1 MPLKMINRT
10 LNILK
15 IVLSTVF
22 YLALPL
28 FYYINF
34 RYHYVASEEYQMFTT
49 DVNHLKEALS
59 YPGGLMGYIGEFLT
73 ACFHFLEG
81 GPLITALTIA
91 ISGILLELL
100 LCKAQ
105 KNYSLFI
112 LPLLVALQMAILHLN
127 ILVNIS
133 SSVMLAFTLAV
144 ALGYVS
150 IQRERIRWVAGIPM
164 LLLAYWLGSASSII
178 LFSLMVVWELFQSKS
193 PKRFISLG
201 ISALIV
207 IAFPLIARILL
218 RDSHPM
224 TVSIAYWSEVFA
236 YDKVFKPSD
245 FFLVWFA
252 PATLLCFLF
261 VYYRMLVRK
270 MPMLLKKS
278 TGYVLILIQF
288 AAFSFML
295 KKGMD
300 KYEMYKE
307 DEIFMKADYLVKNE
321 QWEEIIRMTRNEL
334 TLSPMNYPYINLALA
349 KSGQMSTLLMNYPN
363 NNSDMMLTP
372 FMQDYLSAKMLN
384 QILYQVGDI
393 TNALHTAFEGN
404 IATPRAS
411 NIIMKKREI
420 ECRLILGDY
429 ALARK
434 ELAKMARTPFY
445 GAWGRKMLDLLE
457 TNPKA
462 IDELPWIAAKRKLLP
477 KKNAI
482 LHINNIV
489 QICLPL
495 LDANPA
501 NKVAFEYVTASFLLD
516 SKLQFFANI
525 YGKYYPNITAEQVP
539 ALHQQVLAAYLDATK
554 APSQIWEMSPISM
567 QTKQAF
573 VDFRNTFMRYKQENR
588 SLDSDFA
595 RKFQG
600 TYWLY
605 YLNNIQK

>member
-81 GPLITALTIA
+81 GPLITALMIA

-307 DEIFMKADYLVKNE
+307 DEIFMKADYMVKNE
-321 QWEEIIRMTRNEL
+321 QWEEIILMTRDEL
-334 TLSPMNYPYINLALA
+334 TLSEINYPYINLALA
-349 KSGQMSTLLMNYPN
+349 KTGKMSTLLLNYSY
-363 NNSDMMLTP
+363 NSPDMMLIP
-372 FMQDYLSAKMLN
+372 FMQDYLSAKILN
-384 QILYQVGDI
+384 QIFYQIGDI
-393 TNALHTAFEGN
+393 TNALHMAFEGGVS
-404 IATPRAS
+404 TPGAA
-411 NIIMKKREI
+411 NIILMKREI

-429 ALARK
+429 VLAKK
-434 ELAKMARTPFY
+434 ELARVARTPFHR
-445 GAWGRKMLDLLE
+445 AWARKMLHLLE
-457 TNPKA
+457 TNPKG
-462 IDELPWIAAKRKLLP
+462 IDELPWVASKRKLLA
-477 KKNAI
+477 KKNMI
-482 LHINNIV
+482 MNFQNIV
-489 QICLPL
+489 QVCLPL

-501 NKVAFEYVTASFLLD
+501 NKAAFEYITAAFLLE
-516 SKLQFFANI
+516 SKLQYFANI
-525 YGKYYPNITAEQVP
+525 YGQYYPNVTAEQVP
-539 ALHQQVLAAYLDATK
+539 ILHQQVLSAYLDATK
-554 APSQIWEMSPISM
+554 APLQIWDQSPISM
-567 QTKQAF
+567 ETKQAF
-573 VDFRNTFMRYKQENR
+573 VNFRNTYMKYMQEKR
-588 SLDSDFA
+588 SLDSDFT

-605 YLNNIQK
+605 YLNNIKK